1 MVYKKNVMN
10 TSKIGFDSISKYGA
24 GKSVLFFHEMMQND
38 FFDLLKC
45 STVTGSYY
53 WFCLCLLVKRHL
65 FGNFRC
71 SDASLAWKAMV
82 TTVHY
87 HRGRHERK
95 HKNTYLF
102 PLSEMVSTLTLR
114 PIRGGNNSVWLIHK
128 MRVRFCVSYLMETD
142 DIVRFSIFLTAL
154 DIIHERS
161 LCFHLNTKKKHVPKA
176 WIKTVSMLYIINY

>member
-10 TSKIGFDSISKYGA
+10 TSKISFDSISKYGA

-114 PIRGGNNSVWLIHK
+114 PIRGGNNSVRLIHK

-161 LCFHLNTKKKHVPKA
+161 LCFHLNTKKNTCQK
-176 WIKTVSMLYIINY
+176 LE